1 MLLVQ
6 TWFLW
11 ELGVSKSL
19 VQAFVPREMGNSR
32 KGKVKMGTTRL
43 SEYVKEEKQINADN
57 RMGCG

>member
-19 VQAFVPREMGNSR
+19 VQAFVSLVKWETRG
-32 KGKVKMGTTRL
+32 KKVKMGTTRL